1 MDSKRK
7 ANGAATV
14 DNDDRGSKRRRLTGD
29 FDLSK
34 GESRESTTTYGL
46 SFLEH
51 IRKTADKAGRLVAT
65 NFEELPPREENADYY
80 EQTRMPISLSM
91 IEQKLNDGEFENLSE
106 LEGYFKRMISNAK
119 EFYPRSTEIFED
131 AERLRK
137 AVSNYMTKKNPAYH
151 VRGYQAVPT
160 PFPDDDGEEANE
172 DNEDEEMNDD
182 ENEDDDEPEEEK
194 EDEDEEEDE
203 EEEEEAPSSRRRTI
217 TLKRRTPGR
226 TPGRR
231 ASTRGKE
238 TPKPAA
244 PAAKPDHVYEDVPY
258 KGLSFQQAQEKLIE
272 ELIRREDPGYDGPY
286 FEAFI
291 NLPPRSLKEYF
302 KVISDPMSI
311 RKLQKA
317 VKGFHGRGGST
328 GVSDFKSWA
337 AFEEKAKLLWTN
349 AYFYNEEGSE
359 IYLVAQDLEKF
370 FYDQLKQ
377 AQAVVTEP
385 SQPKIKLKVGGS
397 SETPTPGP
405 KKITIHVG
413 GQRDSADSPAPAQS
427 KEAIT
432 NGQTVNGTAR
442 TSTPAQAVNPQLEK
456 ARSTSLSAVP
466 SPSPSVQSALK
477 AEEASR
483 ASPAVTSQPPSA
495 APNQATPATP
505 AAAPVAVPAPVP
517 VAPPQPINNPLV
529 NGYMDQK
536 HPRRP
541 GKGIDDAL
549 IESMKIQVHPTL
561 QSHSP
566 VLATI
571 RPNPKEMEQA
581 ATLNLPPHLTRILA
595 VTAIPSHL
603 QTRQYSLWTLVNK
616 QPLKPIHHQA
626 PGQLPH
632 ERAFEAMLHPGL
644 NVLESHLIAAIPR
657 DERVPGGPEVELE
670 VFTISINV
678 LRN

>member
-1 MDSKRK
+1 M
-7 ANGAATV
+7 
-14 DNDDRGSKRRRLTGD
+14 RL
-29 FDLSK
+29 
-34 GESRESTTTYGL
+34 ST
-46 SFLEH
+46 FL
-51 IRKTADKAGRLVAT
+51 TA
-65 NFEELPPREENADYY
+65 
-80 EQTRMPISLSM
+80 
-91 IEQKLNDGEFENLSE
+91 
-106 LEGYFKRMISNAK
+106 
-119 EFYPRSTEIFED
+119 
-131 AERLRK
+131 
-137 AVSNYMTKKNPAYH
+137 
-151 VRGYQAVPT
+151 
-160 PFPDDDGEEANE
+160 
-172 DNEDEEMNDD
+172 
-182 ENEDDDEPEEEK
+182 
-194 EDEDEEEDE
+194 
-203 EEEEEAPSSRRRTI
+203 
-217 TLKRRTPGR
+217 
-226 TPGRR
+226 
-231 ASTRGKE
+231 
-238 TPKPAA
+238 
-244 PAAKPDHVYEDVPY
+244 
-258 KGLSFQQAQEKLIE
+258 
-272 ELIRREDPGYDGPY
+272 
-286 FEAFI
+286 
-291 NLPPRSLKEYF
+291 
-302 KVISDPMSI
+302 
-311 RKLQKA
+311 LQ
-317 VKGFHGRGGST
+317 
-328 GVSDFKSWA
+328 
-337 AFEEKAKLLWTN
+337 
-349 AYFYNEEGSE
+349 
-359 IYLVAQDLEKF
+359 KF

-541 GKGIDDAL
+541 GKGNSPKHIYKRQTLTNTGIDDAL